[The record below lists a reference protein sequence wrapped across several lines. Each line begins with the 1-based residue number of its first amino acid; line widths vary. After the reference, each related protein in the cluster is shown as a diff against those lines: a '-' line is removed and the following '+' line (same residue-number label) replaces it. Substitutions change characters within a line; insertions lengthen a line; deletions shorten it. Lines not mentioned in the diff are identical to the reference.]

1 MALSERSLRDLRKIA
16 DLDAKTEASNAAK
29 AVADR
34 RATAL
39 QDALAERA
47 VERVNPLT
55 PQSWSFRVLQWKIL
69 RQQKPARRALRC
81 RASAF

>member
-1 MALSERSLRDLRKIA
+1 MSKLMDALTSEVLFREVVALDHGTHRSVH
-16 DLDAKTEASNAAK
+16 N
-29 AVADR
+29 
-34 RATAL
+34 